1 MPGKSRYRAKNREP
15 DVLQA
20 LTGWAGVNVPLLIVG
35 LGALLIGT
43 ALPWMTAGL
52 SRDRGLRAA
61 LALSGVLACVAAL
74 WSIERVH
81 PPPVLPTDRQAAGVP
96 GDGPV
101 TPLGAAACVEALSVR
116 MVELTSAAAS
126 RPTASAQAEAD
137 GAPAALPADAIG
149 LVSGSATGTYHAVAG
164 NLVELARQRGVPLF
178 NRETQGS
185 LENIRK
191 LADPKENAALG
202 FAQSDLLAW
211 LRQSADP
218 ADRQAAATLRLVLPL
233 YAEEVHV
240 LARTGLRTLS
250 DLSGQ
255 RVVTAASS
263 QGSRH
268 TAENLLR
275 AAGIAPARLDSHFSA
290 AEALC
295 RVLTGRADAMVIV
308 AGKPTV
314 QLVSLDTLRQ
324 HPARPLAGVHLLP
337 LEAPAPQAEG
347 YEGYEPARI
356 EAGDYAW
363 LEQPVSTLAVRA
375 LLMAFDFSPR
385 RTAYQQ
391 LRCRQ
396 LKRLGTLIAQDLP
409 RLKQPPFHPK
419 WREVDR
425 QQPVRGWRLDTC
437 SRT

>member
-1 MPGKSRYRAKNREP
+1 M
-15 DVLQA
+15 LQS

-35 LGALLIGT
+35 LGALLIGV

-52 SRDRGLRAA
+52 STDRWLRVA
-61 LALSGVLACVAAL
+61 LASAGVLACAGAL
-74 WSIERVH
+74 WSGERI
-81 PPPVLPTDRQAAGVP
+81 PSSPQPIDRQASVRVDDAA
-96 GDGPV
+96 
-101 TPLGAAACVEALSVR
+101 TPSLSAAACVEALSVR

-126 RPTASAQAEAD
+126 RPMPSADAD
-137 GAPAALPADAIG
+137 SAPAALPADAIG

-191 LADPKENAALG
+191 LADPNENAALG

-218 ADRQAAATLRLVLPL
+218 VDRQAAASLRLVLPL

-240 LARTGLRTLS
+240 LARTGLNTLA
-250 DLSGQ
+250 DLAGQ
-255 RVVTAASS
+255 RVLTAASS

-275 AAGIAPARLDSHFSA
+275 TAGVTPARLDSQYSA

-337 LEAPAPQAEG
+337 LEAPPPQAEG
-347 YEGYEPARI
+347 YEGYEAARI

-363 LEQPVSTLAVRA
+363 LDQPVSTLAVRA